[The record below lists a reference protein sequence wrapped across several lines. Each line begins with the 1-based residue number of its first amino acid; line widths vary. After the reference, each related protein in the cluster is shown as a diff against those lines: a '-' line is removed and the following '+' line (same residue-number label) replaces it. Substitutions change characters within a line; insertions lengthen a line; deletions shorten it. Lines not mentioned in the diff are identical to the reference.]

1 MQGGRFGGGNGSG
14 GANGNGPRA
23 ERRNPLVKQ
32 FVLENDRPAKI
43 SHLNFGL
50 LSDVDMMRMSE
61 LRIHSKD
68 LFKMPSRE
76 PAVDGVLDKRLGVS
90 NKKDTCDTCN
100 LRLADCVGHFGY
112 IKLELPVFH
121 IGYFKAIT
129 EILQNICKECS
140 RVLLPPHER
149 DAFLRRMRDPRADVL
164 RLIGLRK
171 KISALCKKTVK
182 CPYCAGVNGTVR
194 KVTSTT
200 LKLVHE
206 KYRAKA
212 AHDLR
217 NVFVAQF
224 AEAQA
229 LNPEVGQ
236 HLAKAQEDLSPLQV
250 LELFQQIPDQ
260 DCELLWVD
268 ADGGRPEKLI
278 LSAVLVPPVCI
289 RPSVAMDGGTGSNE
303 DDITV
308 KLQEIVQVNFAL
320 RAALEKGA
328 SLKMVMEDWDFLQI
342 QVAQLLNGDTPGLVK
357 LPGSKSG
364 IRGLC
369 QRLKGK
375 QGRFR
380 GNLSGKRV
388 DFSGRTVISPDPNLR
403 IDQVGVPE
411 HVAKTMTYPEKVTRY
426 NLAKLRQCVVNGPN
440 VHPGANVIR
449 LEGQKFTKNLLYGD
463 RASLADELKVGDVVE
478 RHMEDGDVVL
488 FNRQPSLHKMSI
500 MAHRVKVMPWR
511 TFRFNECVCSPYN
524 ADFDGD
530 EMNMHLPQTEE
541 ARTEAITLMG
551 VEQNLITPRNG
562 EPLVAATQDFLTA
575 AYLLTQKNVFFNRE
589 QFCQVVAMLGDALDH
604 VELPPP
610 AIVLPLRLW
619 TGKQVISMLIQP
631 NARTNVLVNLELKER
646 NYTDGQVMCWK
657 DGYVCFRNSE
667 LLCGNLGKKTLGDGS
682 KHGLFYVLIR
692 DHGPHEA
699 ARCMNRLAK
708 LCARW
713 LGNFKG
719 FSIGIDDVTP
729 SPELAAKQR
738 TLVEDGYRA
747 ANAAIED
754 YRHGKLAL
762 KPGCNPI
769 QSLESELNGL
779 LGKLR
784 ETAGAECMRSL
795 PFHNNPRI
803 MAECGSKGSALNIS
817 QMMACVGQQ
826 SVGGKRVPEG
836 FVNRTL
842 PHFLPHALH
851 AAAKGFVANSFY
863 TGLTATEFFFHTMGG
878 REGLVDTAVKTAE
891 TGYMA
896 RRLMKA
902 LEDLSCQYD
911 QTVRNSEGAVV
922 QFTYGDD
929 GLNPAFMEGDDRPV
943 DFQRLLQHIRSTLP
957 DRAAPS
963 LLPFEIRQL
972 AKRAVQR
979 PAFQAI
985 LPTGRKFLT
994 EIEEFLGALASAI
1007 ARQRATTG
1015 IEAMDKP
1022 IATYAASLD
1031 QSFDDDDALVARGG
1045 GKRVAGVKLE
1055 KKVTVSTKLE
1065 KVTKVAAG
1073 RKRLVKAEPAAGG
1086 GAAPDNDDDDD
1097 DDTLDLAT
1105 YKRKGLHEV
1114 GLPSWEQA
1122 KFGTKQEVARW
1133 RERAAVDGTPE
1144 KEEAAWLLS
1153 YNACRLTA
1161 AQVEKLLEASLYKY
1175 HRSRMEPGEAVGAI
1189 GAQSISEPGT
1199 QMTLKTFHFAGVASM
1214 NVTLG
1219 VPRLKEIINASKNI
1233 STPIITAALVCK
1245 TDERSARIVKGQIEK
1260 TTLGEIAVHVKEVFA
1275 RDQAYLSVKLDM
1287 AAIEQLHLD
1296 ITARSVRTSILGA
1309 SGVGPRGALRLLK
1322 EQHVLLNARCPDKLR
1337 ILAPGNYKGA
1347 KGDTRGAYFAMQALK
1362 TELPGV
1368 IVQGIPTVNRA
1379 VINYEEGSGGG
1390 GKSGGKAHHLLVEGY
1405 GLAEVMGIPGV
1416 DGLNTTSNHIIEVEK
1431 TLGIEAARELVSSEV
1446 NYIMSAYGIG
1456 IDRRHLMLLS
1466 DIMTFK
1472 GEVLGITRF
1481 GIAKM
1486 KESVLMLASFEK
1498 TTDHLFDAAV
1508 HSRTD
1513 AIVGVSECII
1523 MGIPIPLGTGIFK
1536 LLRQVDKPA
1545 IEQRKPLLQ
1554 QLRL

>member
-1 MQGGRFGGGNGSG
+1 MQSGRLGLRG
-14 GANGNGPRA
+14 

-32 FVLENDRPAKI
+32 LVLENDRPAKI

-61 LRIHSKD
+61 LRVQSKD
-68 LFKMPSRE
+68 LFKVQTRE
-76 PAVDGVLDKRLGVS
+76 PQTNGVLDKRLGVS
-90 NKKDTCDTCN
+90 NKSDTCDTCH
-100 LRLADCVGHFGY
+100 LKLSDCVGHFGY

-121 IGYFKAIT
+121 IGYFKAST
-129 EILQNICKECS
+129 EILQTICKSCS
-140 RVLLPPHER
+140 RVLLPPTER
-149 DAFLRRMRDPRADVL
+149 THFLQRMRDPKADVL
-164 RLIGLRK
+164 RLVALRK
-171 KISALCKKTVK
+171 KIVTLCKKAVK
-182 CPYCAGVNGTVR
+182 CPYCGAINGTVR
-194 KVTSTT
+194 KINSTT

-206 KYRAKA
+206 KYRAKVT
-212 AHDLR
+212 HDLR

-224 AEAQA
+224 VEAQA
-229 LNPEVGQ
+229 NNPEIGT
-236 HLAKAQEDLSPLQV
+236 HLAKAHEDLSPLVVQQ
-250 LELFQQIPDQ
+250 LFQAIPDQ
-260 DCELLWVD
+260 DCDLLWVN
-268 ADGGRPEKLI
+268 ANGGRPEKLLLNSI
-278 LSAVLVPPVCI
+278 LVPPVCI
-289 RPSVAMDGGTGSNE
+289 RPSVVMDGGTGSNE
-303 DDITV
+303 DDLTV

-320 RAALEKGA
+320 RAALQKGA

-342 QVAQLLNGDTPGLVK
+342 QVAQFINGDTPGLMK
-357 LPGSKSG
+357 PPGAKSG

-411 HVAKTMTYPEKVTRY
+411 HVAKIMTYPEKVTRY
-426 NLAKLRQCVVNGPN
+426 NLHKLRHCVLNGPK

-449 LEGQKFTKNLLYGD
+449 IDGHNFTKNLLYGD
-463 RASLADELKVGDVVE
+463 RTTLADELKIGDIVE

-541 ARTEAITLMG
+541 ARTEAIALMG

-575 AYLLTQKNVFFNRE
+575 SYLLTQKNIFFNRE
-589 QFCQVVAMLGDALDH
+589 QFCQILAIMNDANEHID
-604 VELPPP
+604 VPPP
-610 AIVLPLRLW
+610 SIVLPIRLW
-619 TGKQVISMLIQP
+619 TGKQVVSLLVNP
-631 NARTNVLVNLELKER
+631 NRDTNVLVNLELKER
-646 NYTDGQVMCWK
+646 NYTKHKVMCWK

-667 LLCGNLGKKTLGDGS
+667 LMCGNLGKKTLGDGS
-682 KHGLFYVLIR
+682 KQGLFYVLIR
-692 DHGPHEA
+692 DHGAHEA

-713 LGNFKG
+713 LGDFKG

-729 SPELAAKQR
+729 SNELAQEKAKLLQ
-738 TLVEDGYRA
+738 TGYDA
-747 ANAAIED
+747 ANKSIEA
-754 YRHGKLAL
+754 YRCGKLSL
-762 KPGCNPI
+762 KPGCNAI

-795 PFHNNPRI
+795 PFYNNPRI

-826 SVGGKRVPEG
+826 SVSGKRVPEG

-851 AAAKGFVANSFY
+851 ASAKGFVANSFY
-863 TGLTATEFFFHTMGG
+863 SGLTATEFFFHTMGG

-911 QTVRNSEGAVV
+911 DTVRNSEGAVV

-929 GLNPAFMEGDDRPV
+929 GLNPAYMEGDDRPV
-943 DFQRLLQHIRSTLP
+943 DFHRLLEHIRNTLP
-957 DRAAPS
+957 DRASPA
-963 LLPFEIRQL
+963 LLPFELRRLGKQV
-972 AKRAVQR
+972 VQR
-979 PAFQAI
+979 PEFQAI
-985 LPTGRKFLT
+985 LPTGRKFLI
-994 EIEEFLGALASAI
+994 EIEEFLGSVASEMASIRTGCGIASMDKQVKSYASALEQ
-1007 ARQRATTG
+1007 AFDEAVG
-1015 IEAMDKP
+1015 IVSSKSETAPLKGETM
-1022 IATYAASLD
+1022 A
-1031 QSFDDDDALVARGG
+1031 
-1045 GKRVAGVKLE
+1045 VKLE
-1055 KKVTVSTKLE
+1055 NDGKVCMKWEESEEDLSV
-1065 KVTKVAAG
+1065 
-1073 RKRLVKAEPAAGG
+1073 
-1086 GAAPDNDDDDD
+1086 
-1097 DDTLDLAT
+1097 DDTNYKEHGLD
-1105 YKRKGLHEV
+1105 KV
-1114 GLPSWEQA
+1114 GLPEWDATRFQA
-1122 KFGTKQEVARW
+1122 IDARAEW
-1133 RERAAVDGTPE
+1133 RKRAGVDGTKE

-1153 YNACRLTA
+1153 HNVCRITMQ
-1161 AQVEKLLEASLYKY
+1161 QVEKLLEISLYKY
-1175 HRSRMEPGEAVGAI
+1175 NRAGMEPGEAVGAV

-1219 VPRLKEIINASKNI
+1219 VPRLKEIINASKII

-1245 TDERSARIVKGQIEK
+1245 TDERSARFVKGQIEK
-1260 TTLGEIAVHVKEVFA
+1260 TTLGEIAVHIKEVFA
-1275 RDQAYLSVKLDM
+1275 RDQAYLSIKLDLQ
-1287 AAIEQLHLD
+1287 AIARLHLA
-1296 ITARSVRTSILGA
+1296 ITARSVRTNILNAVGI
-1309 SGVGPRGALRLLK
+1309 GPRGVLRLLK
-1322 EQHVLLNARCPDKLR
+1322 EQHVLLNARCPDKIRL
-1337 ILAPGNYKGA
+1337 LAPSNYKGA
-1347 KGDTRGAYFAMQALK
+1347 KGDTRGAYFALQALK
-1362 TELPGV
+1362 TELPNV

-1379 VINYEEGSGGG
+1379 VINYEEGQSATAA
-1390 GKSGGKAHHLLVEGY
+1390 KSLHLLVEGY

-1416 DGLNTTSNHIIEVEK
+1416 DGLNTTSNHVIEVEK
-1431 TLGIEAARELVSSEV
+1431 TLGIEAARELISSEV

-1456 IDRRHLMLLS
+1456 IDRRHLLLLS

-1523 MGIPIPLGTGIFK
+1523 MGVPVPLGTGIFK
-1536 LLRQVDKPA
+1536 LLRQVEKPR
-1545 IEQRKPLLQ
+1545 IQQRRPLLAGM
-1554 QLRL
+1554 

>member
-1 MQGGRFGGGNGSG
+1 M
-14 GANGNGPRA
+14 
-23 ERRNPLVKQ
+23 
-32 FVLENDRPAKI
+32 
-43 SHLNFGL
+43 
-50 LSDVDMMRMSE
+50 
-61 LRIHSKD
+61 
-68 LFKMPSRE
+68 
-76 PAVDGVLDKRLGVS
+76 
-90 NKKDTCDTCN
+90 
-100 LRLADCVGHFGY
+100 GHFGY

-140 RVLLPPHER
+140 RVLLAPNER
-149 DAFLRRMRDPRADVL
+149 ETFLRRMRDPRADVL
-164 RLIGLRK
+164 RLMGLRK
-171 KISALCKKTVK
+171 KISTLCKKTVK
-182 CPYCAGVNGTVR
+182 CPYCSGINGTVR
-194 KVTSTT
+194 KVTSST
-200 LKLVHE
+200 LKIVHE
-206 KYRAKA
+206 KYRAKS

-224 AEAQA
+224 SEAQA
-229 LNPEVGQ
+229 INPEIGL
-236 HLAKAQEDLSPLQV
+236 HLSKAQEDLSPMKVQ
-250 LELFQQIPDQ
+250 ELFRQIPDQ

-268 ADGGRPEKLI
+268 AVGGRPEKLI
-278 LSAVLVPPVCI
+278 LNSVLVPPVCI
-289 RPSVAMDGGTGSNE
+289 RPSVAMDGGIGSNE

-320 RAALEKGA
+320 RAALQKGA

-342 QVAQLLNGDTPGLVK
+342 QVAQLMNGDTPGLIK
-357 LPGSKSG
+357 PPGAKGG

-426 NLAKLRQCVVNGPN
+426 NIEKLRACVVNGPS

-449 LEGQKFTKNLLYGD
+449 IEGQKFTKNLLYGD
-463 RASLADELKVGDVVE
+463 RASLADELKIGDIVE
-478 RHMEDGDVVL
+478 RHMEDGDIVL

-541 ARTEAITLMG
+541 ARTEALTLMG

-575 AYLLTQKNVFFNRE
+575 AYLLTQKNVFFNRD
-589 QFCQVVAMLGDALDH
+589 QFCQVVSIMSDALDH
-604 VELPPP
+604 IELPPP
-610 AIVLPLRLW
+610 AIILPMRLW
-619 TGKQVISMLIQP
+619 TGKQVINMLVKP
-631 NARTNVLVNLELKER
+631 NSQNKVLVNLELKER
-646 NYTDGQVMCWK
+646 NYTSNKYMCWK

-667 LLCGNLGKKTLGDGS
+667 LMCGNLAKKTLGDGS
-682 KHGLFYVLIR
+682 KQGLFYVLIR
-692 DHGPHEA
+692 DHGSHEA

-729 SPELAAKQR
+729 SDDLAEKKKELLQK
-738 TLVEDGYRA
+738 GYDE
-747 ANAAIED
+747 ANRAIED
-754 YRHGKLAL
+754 YRRGKLSL
-762 KPGCNPI
+762 KPGCNAI
-769 QSLESELNGL
+769 QSLESDLNGL

-784 ETAGAECMRSL
+784 ETAGAECMRTL

-863 TGLTATEFFFHTMGG
+863 SGLTATEFFFHTMGG

-911 QTVRNSEGAVV
+911 QTVRNSEGSVV
-922 QFTYGDD
+922 QFMYGDD

-943 DFQRLLQHIRSTLP
+943 DFHRLLQHIHSTLP
-957 DRAAPS
+957 DRESPS
-963 LLPFEIRQL
+963 LLPYEIRL
-972 AKRAVQR
+972 MGKKAVQR
-979 PAFQAI
+979 KEFQAI
-985 LPTGRKFLT
+985 LPAGRKFLI
-994 EIEEFLGALASAI
+994 EIEEFLGSL
-1007 ARQRATTG
+1007 ATTIASNRTSTG
-1015 IEAMDKP
+1015 IDAMDKK
-1022 IATYAASLD
+1022 ITTYA
-1031 QSFDDDDALVARGG
+1031 
-1045 GKRVAGVKLE
+1045 VKLDEAFDEEATGIVKNE
-1055 KKVTVSTKLE
+1055 KKEQNGEVASKAKVSTKLE
-1065 KVTKVAAG
+1065 KVTKQAGG
-1073 RKRLVKAEPAAGG
+1073 RKRLIKREEPASEEEEEA
-1086 GAAPDNDDDDD
+1086 DE
-1097 DDTLDLAT
+1097 DLSFDIMT
-1105 YKRKGLHEV
+1105 YKRKGLNKV
-1114 GLPSWEQA
+1114 GLPSWETE
-1122 KFGTKQEVARW
+1122 KFKTQKASLKW
-1133 RERAAVDGTPE
+1133 REQAAKEGSAE

-1153 YNACRLTA
+1153 HNVCRITEK
-1161 AQVEKLLEASLYKY
+1161 QVEKLLESSLYKY
-1175 HRSRMEPGEAVGAI
+1175 HRAKMEPGEAVGAI

-1219 VPRLKEIINASKNI
+1219 VPRLKEIINASKAI

-1260 TTLGEIAVHVKEVFA
+1260 TTLGEIAVHIKEVFA
-1275 RDQAYLSVKLDM
+1275 RDQAYLSVQLDM
-1287 AAIEQLHLD
+1287 EAIEQLHLN
-1296 ITARSVRTSILGA
+1296 INARSVRNSILNA
-1309 SGVGPRGALRLLK
+1309 VGVGPRGVLRLLK

-1337 ILAPGNYKGA
+1337 ILAPPNYKA
-1347 KGDTRGAYFAMQALK
+1347 SKGDSRGAYFAMQALK
-1362 TELPGV
+1362 AELPSV

-1379 VINYEEGSGGG
+1379 VINYDDSSSKNGA
-1390 GKSGGKAHHLLVEGY
+1390 KSHHLLVEGY

-1416 DGLNTTSNHIIEVEK
+1416 DGLNTRSNHIIEVEK
-1431 TLGIEAARELVSSEV
+1431 TLGIEAARELISSEV

-1536 LLRQVDKPA
+1536 LLREVEKPA
-1545 IEQRKPLLQ
+1545 VVQRKPLLAKLQ
-1554 QLRL
+1554 F

>member
-1 MQGGRFGGGNGSG
+1 MEHSANMTVGRDIFN
-14 GANGNGPRA
+14 
-23 ERRNPLVKQ
+23 
-32 FVLENDRPAKI
+32 
-43 SHLNFGL
+43 
-50 LSDVDMMRMSE
+50 
-61 LRIHSKD
+61 
-68 LFKMPSRE
+68 MPSRE
-76 PAVDGVLDKRLGVS
+76 PAASGVLDKRLGVS
-90 NKKDTCDTCN
+90 NKKDVCDTCH

-112 IKLELPVFH
+112 VKLELPVFH

-129 EILQNICKECS
+129 EVLQSICKTCS
-140 RVLLPPHER
+140 RVLLPDAER
-149 DAFLRRMRDPRADVL
+149 ETFLRRMRDPRADAL
-164 RLIGLRK
+164 RLLALRK
-171 KISALCKKTVK
+171 KILGLCKKVVK
-182 CPYCAGVNGTVR
+182 CPHCQQVNGTVR
-194 KVTSTT
+194 KITSTT

-206 KYRAKA
+206 KYRARA

-229 LNPEVGQ
+229 SNPELAQ
-236 HLAKAQEDLSPLQV
+236 HLPKAQEDLSPLKV
-250 LELFQQIPDQ
+250 RELFENIPDQ
-260 DCELLWVD
+260 DCDLLWMDSVG
-268 ADGGRPEKLI
+268 GGRPEKLI
-278 LSAVLVPPVCI
+278 LSSVLVPPVCI
-289 RPSVAMDGGTGSNE
+289 RPSVAMDGGSGSNE

-308 KLQEIVQVNFAL
+308 KLQEIIQVNFAL
-320 RAALEKGA
+320 RAALQKGA
-328 SLKMVMEDWDFLQI
+328 SLKMVMEDWDFLQV
-342 QVAQLLNGDTPGLVK
+342 QVAQLMNGDTPGLLK
-357 LPGSKSG
+357 PPGTKSG
-364 IRGLC
+364 SIRGLC

-388 DFSGRTVISPDPNLR
+388 DFSGRTVISPDPNLS

-411 HVAKTMTYPEKVTRY
+411 HVAKTMTYPERVTRY
-426 NLAKLRQCVVNGPN
+426 NIEKLRQCVVNGPH

-449 LEGQKFTKNLLYGD
+449 IDGQKFTKNLLYGD
-463 RASLADELKVGDVVE
+463 RASLADELKIGDIVE
-478 RHMEDGDVVL
+478 RHMEDGDIVL
-488 FNRQPSLHKMSI
+488 FNRQPSLHKMSV

-541 ARTEAITLMG
+541 ARAEAISLMG
-551 VEQNLITPRNG
+551 VEENLITPRNG

-589 QFCQVVAMLGDALDH
+589 QFCQVLTIMSDGLDH
-604 VELPPP
+604 MDIPPP

-619 TGKQVISMLIQP
+619 TGKQVINMLIKP
-631 NARTNVLVNLELKER
+631 NSKTNVLVNLELKER
-646 NYTDGQVMCWK
+646 NYTSSKYMCWK

-667 LLCGNLGKKTLGDGS
+667 LMCGNLAKKTLGDGS
-682 KHGLFYVLIR
+682 KQGLFYVLLR

-729 SPELAAKQR
+729 SDELAAKKEVLLQN
-738 TLVEDGYRA
+738 GYDS
-747 ANAAIED
+747 ANQSIEQ
-754 YRHGKLAL
+754 YRRGKLSL
-762 KPGCNPI
+762 KPGCNAI

-784 ETAGAECMRSL
+784 ETAGAECMQSL

-863 TGLTATEFFFHTMGG
+863 SGLTATEFFFHTMGG

-943 DFQRLLQHIRSTLP
+943 DFRRLLEHIRNTLP
-957 DRAAPS
+957 DREARA
-963 LLPFEIRQL
+963 LLPHELRKL
-972 AKRAVQR
+972 AKQAVQR
-979 PAFQAI
+979 PEFQQI
-985 LPTGRKFLT
+985 LPTGRKFLI
-994 EIEEFLGALASAI
+994 EIEEFLGLVASEI
-1007 ARQRATTG
+1007 ADSRERAG
-1015 IEAMDKP
+1015 IESLDKE
-1022 IATYAASLD
+1022 IKTYASKLD
-1031 QSFDDDDALVARGG
+1031 AAFDLEAGIGG
-1045 GKRVAGVKLE
+1045 DMPAKKESPADKKKLTGKERKIQ
-1055 KKVTVSTKLE
+1055 VSTKLE
-1065 KVTKVAAG
+1065 KVGGTRLAN
-1073 RKRLVKAEPAAGG
+1073 RKRLTKPEKTANAVDMDVDDE
-1086 GAAPDNDDDDD
+1086 DDDNENDDEDG
-1097 DDTLDLAT
+1097 LILAT
-1105 YKRKGLHEV
+1105 MAYKKKKLDTV
-1114 GLPSWEQA
+1114 GLASWEKTKAFKTA
-1122 KFGTKQEVARW
+1122 KGRSQW
-1133 RERAAVDGTPE
+1133 RDRAGKDGSLE
-1144 KEEAAWLLS
+1144 KEEAAWLLTH
-1153 YNACRLTA
+1153 NVCRITV
-1161 AQVEKLLEASLYKY
+1161 AQVEKLLEVSLYKY
-1175 HRSRMEPGEAVGAI
+1175 HRARMEPGEAIGAV

-1219 VPRLKEIINASKNI
+1219 VPRLKEIINASKVI

-1245 TDERSARIVKGQIEK
+1245 TDERAARIVKGQIEK
-1260 TTLGEIAVHVKEVFA
+1260 TTLGEIAVHIKEVFA
-1275 RDQAYLSVKLDM
+1275 RDQAYLSVKLDLH
-1287 AAIEQLHLD
+1287 AIDQLHLNVS
-1296 ITARSVRTSILGA
+1296 ARSVRQSILNATGIG
-1309 SGVGPRGALRLLK
+1309 SRGVLRLLK

-1337 ILAPGNYKGA
+1337 ILAPPNYKGIRGGSTTGA
-1347 KGDTRGAYFAMQALK
+1347 GDARGAYFAMQALK
-1362 TELPGV
+1362 GELPSV

-1379 VINYEEGSGGG
+1379 VINYEETQSASSS
-1390 GKSGGKAHHLLVEGY
+1390 KSHHLLVEGY

-1416 DGLNTTSNHIIEVEK
+1416 DGLHTTSNHIIEVEK
-1431 TLGIEAARELVSSEV
+1431 TLGIEAARELISSEV

-1486 KESVLMLASFEK
+1486 KESVLTLASFEK

-1523 MGIPIPLGTGIFK
+1523 MGIPIPIGTGIFK
-1536 LLRQVDKPA
+1536 LLRQVEKPK
-1545 IEQRKPLLQ
+1545 ITQRRPLLQ
-1554 QLRL
+1554 QIAA